1 MMYEG
6 IKRNVFTSIKD
17 EVLYSGGIISNKEL
31 QELRNSI
38 NEKNNISSININN
51 NGFPILIYY
60 FKSFKSFTIKKDIT
74 KKFMKILPK
83 DSTKV
88 LYIVEKNNI
97 EGDFVSNAY
106 IKDFFKIRL

>member
-51 NGFPILIYY
+51 NVFPILIYY
-60 FKSFKSFTIKKDIT
+60 FK
-74 KKFMKILPK
+74 
-83 DSTKV
+83 
-88 LYIVEKNNI
+88 
-97 EGDFVSNAY
+97 
-106 IKDFFKIRL
+106 